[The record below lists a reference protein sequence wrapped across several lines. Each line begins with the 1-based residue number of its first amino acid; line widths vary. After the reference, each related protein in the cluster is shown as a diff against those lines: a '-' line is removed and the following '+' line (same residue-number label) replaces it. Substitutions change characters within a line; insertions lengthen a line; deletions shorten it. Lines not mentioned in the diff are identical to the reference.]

1 MQAGHLRPPREG
13 LLPDHRHLFV
23 RHVAIR
29 GELDRFH
36 RAPIDHIGAHLLLGR
51 SLEDIASRRP
61 GLLRPAL
68 TARAIAV
75 DEDLPGGARGAFG
88 RIVAVVEQA
97 LWARRAIDAGDWT
110 DARASYEDFAFGP
123 HWRRAA

>member
-1 MQAGHLRPPREG
+1 MGRDRGAPADADGDDWRPDAAQARD
-13 LLPDHRHLFV
+13 LLAEADAL
-23 RHVAIR
+23 AAA
-29 GELDRFH
+29 GRFGD
-36 RAPIDHIGAHLLLGR
+36 AAHLLLGR

-68 TARAIAV
+68 TARAIAA
-75 DEDLPGGARGAFG
+75 ENDLPGGARGAFN

-97 LWARRAIDAGDWT
+97 LWARRPIDAGDWT

-123 HWRRAA
+123 HWRRTA